1 MARELDPHRPGAD
14 PVEHSTLLFLVQ
26 SLLEG
31 RSDEEV
37 VRTTIEF
44 VARGRVVP
52 TGNFRASTLELE
64 RAPKRPP
71 QRDCAAK

>member
-14 PVEHSTLLFLVQ
+14 PVEHSTLLFLVR

-37 VRTTIEF
+37 VRTAIEL
-44 VARGRVVP
+44 VARGRVVL

-64 RAPKRPP
+64 WAPRRPS